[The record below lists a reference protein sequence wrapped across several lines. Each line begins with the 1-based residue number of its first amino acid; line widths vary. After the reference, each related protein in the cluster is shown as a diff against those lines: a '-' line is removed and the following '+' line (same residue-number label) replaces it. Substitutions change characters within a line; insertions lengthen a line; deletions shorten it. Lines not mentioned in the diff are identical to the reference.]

1 MSDRKLTFV
10 RAGDQ
15 DVSEVTI
22 STGRHAAATAAAANR
37 YTYTISY
44 PGVAPSDENPAMDA
58 QADLREK
65 FSAAAE
71 AVIKDANERGVP
83 IGEGQ

>member
-10 RAGDQ
+10 KAGDQ

-22 STGRHAAATAAAANR
+22 STGTHTAEPAAIANR
-37 YTYTISY
+37 FTYTISY
-44 PGVAPSDENPAMDA
+44 PGVAPSEDNPIIDA

-71 AVIKDANERGVP
+71 AIITDANERGVP
-83 IGEGQ
+83 IGEG